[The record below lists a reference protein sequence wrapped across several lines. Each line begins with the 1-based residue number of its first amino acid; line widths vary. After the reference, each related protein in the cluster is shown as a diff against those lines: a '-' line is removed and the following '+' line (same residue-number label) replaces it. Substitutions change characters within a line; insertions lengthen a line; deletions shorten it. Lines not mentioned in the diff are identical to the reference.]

1 MRSVRTMPRARGIV
15 TGVSVI
21 AAMAILI
28 RGEAGT
34 SASAA
39 DMHASVSNRNITV
52 TVTPS
57 KAPEDVPANKG
68 AASKGAAPAGPA
80 ANPSPSAAG
89 DAWFG
94 KQKAKRPQ
102 SVDDVWDLP
111 HGEDISTEVLDYG
124 EYPYRAIVHIDS
136 TVGQCTGGL
145 YGPDVVITAGHCVF
159 KGKWA
164 SSVKVIAARPPVAA
178 SQFPECHATAL
189 FTTEGW
195 KSGED
200 ETYDYG
206 AIRLDCSVGS
216 KAGWLGYGWTSSPA
230 PVKTRLTVAGY
241 RSEYVFETGMT
252 RRVMR
257 WSPGEVMAF
266 VNPFLFFDNSTQPMT
281 SGAPILAGDPADGR
295 IIGVHAQGCHQGT
308 TQNCDMKDPSPH
320 GRLNHGTS
328 ITRDVF
334 QNMQAWR
341 SVAVP

>member
-1 MRSVRTMPRARGIV
+1 MRSVRTMPRVRGIV

-21 AAMAILI
+21 AAMAILS
-28 RGEAGT
+28 RGEIDT
-34 SASAA
+34 TASAA

-68 AASKGAAPAGPA
+68 TASQGAAGKGAAKKTKPAQPAGEA
-80 ANPSPSAAG
+80 
-89 DAWFG
+89 F
-94 KQKAKRPQ
+94 
-102 SVDDVWDLP
+102 DLP

-145 YGPDVVITAGHCVF
+145 YGPNVVITAGHCVF
-159 KGKWA
+159 KGTWA
-164 SSVKVIAARPPVAA
+164 SNVKVIAGRPPVAA
-178 SQFPECHATAL
+178 SQFPECQATAL

-195 KSGED
+195 KSSED

-216 KAGWLGYGWTSSPA
+216 KAGWLGYGWTSSPV

-241 RSEYVFETGMT
+241 RSEYVFKTGMT

-257 WSPGEVMAF
+257 WSPGAVMAF
-266 VNPFLFFDNSTQPMT
+266 AHPFLFFDNSTQPMT
-281 SGAPILAGDPADGR
+281 SGAPVLAGDPVDGR
-295 IIGVHAQGCHQGT
+295 IVGIHAQGCHQGT

-320 GRLNHGTS
+320 GRMNHGTS